1 MANEVILPMLGE
13 TMNEGTIVSWQKVE
27 GETVRR
33 GEVLF
38 TVESDKATLEVE
50 APASGVLRKI
60 LAPAGTA
67 VPVLTVIGWIAD
79 TMDEPVPEASGAAPA
94 ESTPVPPSER
104 AGTGAL
110 QASPPVAQVGKVF
123 ASPRARRVARE
134 RGLDLSR
141 VRPSGSA
148 GRIVERDVLSA
159 LVTSEARSTPI
170 AERVAR
176 ELGVDLADVVGTGR
190 SGLITRQDVERA
202 ALEPKKAAAP
212 ELQPLTRTQRLMAE
226 RMTTSFTTAPH
237 FYLHVEVNARALLTL
252 RQELLAAVE
261 AEAHVRLTVTDI
273 LIRLCAL
280 ALVKH
285 PIALSQWTPDGL
297 RPAGGVNIG
306 VATDTPGGLL
316 VPVIRDVDRLSL
328 AEIAHRRTE
337 LVDRARAGKST
348 LQDFEHGAF
357 TLTNLGMFR
366 VDSFEAI
373 LNPPQ
378 AAILAVGRIKDRP
391 VAVDGQ
397 LAIAPTMNLV
407 LSVDHR
413 VLDGAA
419 AARLLDDLVELVET
433 PSPAAA

>member
-60 LAPAGTA
+60 LVPAGTT
-67 VPVLTVIGWIAD
+67 VPVLGVIGWIAD
-79 TMDEPVPEASGAAPA
+79 TMNEPVPDAGGVAPA
-94 ESTPVPPSER
+94 GSAPAPPTER
-104 AGTGAL
+104 AGEGVL

-148 GRIVERDVLSA
+148 GRVVERDVLSA
-159 LVTSEARSTPI
+159 LVVTEARSTPI

-176 ELGVDLADVVGTGR
+176 ELGVDLAGVVGTGR

-202 ALEPKKAAAP
+202 ALAPKTAAP

-226 RMTTSFTTAPH
+226 RMTASFTTAPH

-285 PIALSQWTPDGL
+285 PLALAQWTPDGL
-297 RPAGGVNIG
+297 RSAGGVNIG

-316 VPVIRDVDRLSL
+316 VPVIRDVDRLGL
-328 AEIAHRRTE
+328 AEIARRRTE

-391 VAVDGQ
+391 VAADGQ
-397 LAIAPTMNLV
+397 LVIAPTMNLV

-433 PSPAAA
+433 PSLAAA

>member
-27 GETVRR
+27 GEAVRQ

-67 VPVLTVIGWIAD
+67 VPVLAVIGWIAE
-79 TMDEPVPEASGAAPA
+79 TMDEPVPDASGVAPA
-94 ESTPVPPSER
+94 GSTPAPPTER
-104 AGTGAL
+104 AGAGAL
-110 QASPPVAQVGKVF
+110 RESALIEHSGRVF
-123 ASPRARRVARE
+123 ASPRARRAARE

-141 VRPSGSA
+141 LRPSGSA

-159 LVTSEARSTPI
+159 LVVSEARSTPI

-176 ELGVDLADVVGTGR
+176 ELGVDLAGVVGTGR

-202 ALEPKKAAAP
+202 ARAPKTAAP

-226 RMTTSFTTAPH
+226 RMTASFTSAPH

-252 RQELLAAVE
+252 RQELLPAVE
-261 AEAHVRLTVTDI
+261 AEAHVRLTMTDI

-285 PIALSQWTPDGL
+285 P
-297 RPAGGVNIG
+297 
-306 VATDTPGGLL
+306 
-316 VPVIRDVDRLSL
+316 
-328 AEIAHRRTE
+328 
-337 LVDRARAGKST
+337 
-348 LQDFEHGAF
+348 
-357 TLTNLGMFR
+357 
-366 VDSFEAI
+366 
-373 LNPPQ
+373 
-378 AAILAVGRIKDRP
+378 
-391 VAVDGQ
+391 
-397 LAIAPTMNLV
+397 
-407 LSVDHR
+407 
-413 VLDGAA
+413 
-419 AARLLDDLVELVET
+419 
-433 PSPAAA
+433 

>member
-60 LAPAGTA
+60 LVPAGTT
-67 VPVLTVIGWIAD
+67 VPVLGVIGWIAD
-79 TMDEPVPEASGAAPA
+79 TMNEPVPDAGGVAPA
-94 ESTPVPPSER
+94 GSAPAPPTER
-104 AGTGAL
+104 AGEGAL

-159 LVTSEARSTPI
+159 LVVTEARSTPI

-176 ELGVDLADVVGTGR
+176 ELGVDLAGVVGTGR

-202 ALEPKKAAAP
+202 ALAPKTAAP

-226 RMTTSFTTAPH
+226 RMTASFTTAPH

-252 RQELLAAVE
+252 RQELLAAVD

-285 PIALSQWTPDGL
+285 PLALAQWTPDGL
-297 RPAGGVNIG
+297 RSAGGVNIG

-316 VPVIRDVDRLSL
+316 VPVIRDVDRLGL
-328 AEIAHRRTE
+328 AEIARRRTE
-337 LVDRARAGKST
+337 LIDRARAGKST

-397 LAIAPTMNLV
+397 LAIAPTMYLV